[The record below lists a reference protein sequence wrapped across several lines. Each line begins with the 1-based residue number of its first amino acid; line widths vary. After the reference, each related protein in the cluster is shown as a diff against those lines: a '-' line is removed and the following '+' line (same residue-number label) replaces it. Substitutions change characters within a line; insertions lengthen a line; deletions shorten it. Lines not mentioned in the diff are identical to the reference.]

1 MIRTE
6 TICMSHIFITGASS
20 GIGAA
25 LASQWLADG
34 HKVTA
39 VARRRE
45 RLDEIGQHHTSFF
58 AGEGDVTDA
67 GRMAELVDEAT
78 TRLGPIDV
86 AIMNAGI
93 YVPQDSRQIDPAVYA
108 QHMDVNYMGVIN
120 SLAPI
125 VPIMAERKSGQIAIV
140 SSVAGWRGL
149 PKAAAYGPTKAALI
163 SLAESLVFDLAPQGI
178 DVRVICPGFVDTES
192 TAVNDYEMPGLMTA
206 DAAATEITR
215 GLRGDKFVI
224 QFPKSFTRQ
233 MGLLRW
239 LPDRKFFQLVAKR
252 TGISLK

>member
-1 MIRTE
+1 
-6 TICMSHIFITGASS
+6 MSHIFITGASS

-25 LASQWLADG
+25 LARQWLAAG
-34 HKVTA
+34 HRVTA
-39 VARRRE
+39 VARRRD
-45 RLDEIGQHHTSFF
+45 RLDEIGQGHHSFF
-58 AGEGDVTDA
+58 AAGGDVTDA
-67 GRMAELVDEAT
+67 ARMAELVAEAAA
-78 TRLGPIDV
+78 LFGPIDV

-93 YVPQDSRQIDPAVYA
+93 YVPQDSTTIDPDIYA
-108 QHMDVNYMGVIN
+108 QHMNVNYMGVIN
-120 SLAPI
+120 SLSPI
-125 VPIMAERKSGQIAIV
+125 IPMMTEQKTGQIAIV

-163 SLAESLVFDLAPQGI
+163 SLAESLVFDLAPHGI

-215 GLRGDKFVI
+215 GLRGDRFVI

-239 LPDRKFFQLVAKR
+239 LPDRKYFQLVAKR